1 MRSLLTEANHL
12 KKYLKTFA
20 YWETQINLKDFSR
33 SNKVFLIGQ
42 NNQLNPG
49 VSLK

>member
-20 YWETQINLKDFSR
+20 YWETQINLKI
-33 SNKVFLIGQ
+33 FLGQ
-42 NNQLNPG
+42 TKSFLLAKTIN
-49 VSLK
+49 